1 MTRLILIGV
10 LLLALVVTS
19 CGSGAVVPP
28 LTVGQIVAVRGAGG
42 EGVLWGPP
50 GTADPATEVHIDG
63 SSVAGTAL
71 ADGSCRLRLDSLPG
85 TMIVRYL
92 RGGVQRQ
99 AAITST
105 TLDARVAP
113 RLCSTGSGP
122 NDMLYYG
129 GWLFV
134 ANALDNAVTRYTL
147 AGEGAGQFGL
157 PQAASPSYLGVGA
170 DGFLAVVCNGSNT
183 VVPLDASSLARVYL
197 PDLDYT
203 LSDPGIAFPGP
214 SQPIVVGRD
223 VFLPCSE
230 IATFAPTSYA
240 PGKLRWLDYTPAPG
254 APAEAHDFTTTG
266 LNPQFTAYDAQS
278 QRLFVVSSGDIQF
291 DEDFVPHAESDSYL
305 DVYSFA
311 GEALVHEDALNLGL
325 IGAGRITLS
334 PDGHTAYI
342 GNSLDG
348 HLYKVD
354 LQAMQV
360 LRGAANPITLTASF
374 TFISDVAYTPDGSWV
389 LATSFNTDELYVVD
403 PATDEVNPGPYP
415 GPFSLSIDPHLLAGC
430 ANVEVA
436 PRAGSSGKC
445 DVYVLLGV
453 ANAIARV
460 ELF

>member
-1 MTRLILIGV
+1 MTRLFLTAV
-10 LLLALVVTS
+10 LLLALIGSS
-19 CGSGAVVPP
+19 CGSGAARPALP
-28 LTVGQIVAVRGAGG
+28 IGEIVAVRTAGG

-50 GTADPATEVHIDG
+50 GAADPATEVQVDGTSMAGTVRSDG
-63 SSVAGTAL
+63 SF
-71 ADGSCRLRLDSLPG
+71 RLRFDSLPE
-85 TMIVRYL
+85 TMTVRYL

-99 AAITST
+99 AVITAT
-105 TLDARVAP
+105 ALDARVTA
-113 RLCSTGSGP
+113 RVCSTGSGP
-122 NDMLYYG
+122 NDMLYFG

-134 ANALDNAVTRYTL
+134 ANALDNTVTRYTP

-157 PQAASPSYLGVGA
+157 PQAASPSYLGIGA

-183 VVPLDASSLARVYL
+183 VVPLDASSLTRLYA
-197 PDLDYT
+197 PDLDYA
-203 LSDPGIAFPGP
+203 LSDPGIAFPCP
-214 SQPIVVGRD
+214 SQPAVVGRQI
-223 VFLPCSE
+223 FLPCSE
-230 IATFAPTSYA
+230 IATFAPTTYA

-254 APAEAHDFTTTG
+254 APPDAHEFITTG

-278 QRLFVVSSGDIQF
+278 QRLYVVSSGDIQF
-291 DEDFVPHAESDSYL
+291 DESFVPHAQSDSYL

-311 GEALVHEDALNLGL
+311 GGALVHEDALDLGL
-325 IGAGRITLS
+325 VGAGRIALS

-348 HLYKVD
+348 GLYRVD

-374 TFISDVAYTPDGSWV
+374 TFISDVAYTPDGRWV
-389 LATSFNTDELYVVD
+389 LATSFNTDELYVLD

-430 ANVEVA
+430 ANVEVT
-436 PRAGSSGKC
+436 PRAGSSGKY
-445 DVYVLLGV
+445 DAYVLLGV